1 MSENTFDYI
10 IVGAGS
16 AGCVLAAQLIRR
28 TQARVLLLE
37 AGGDDNNLFIK
48 MPAGVAKIIAK
59 KSWPYET
66 EPEPH
71 ANNRRMQ
78 IAQGKVL
85 GGSSSVNGM
94 IYLRGQPQD
103 YDDWAERYGCA
114 GWSYREVL
122 PYFKRAEANES
133 LSDDY
138 HGADGLLPV
147 SENRYRHPLSMAFI
161 RAGQELNL
169 PYRNDFNG
177 DSQHGVGFY
186 QTTTRNGERAST
198 ARTYLKAVRDERRLV
213 VKLNALAHRLTFEG
227 NVATGVV
234 YSQNG
239 GAEVT
244 ARATKEVSVSAGAV
258 GSPKLLMLSGI
269 GPRDHLQQLG
279 IEVRA
284 DLPVGK
290 NFHDHLHMSIN
301 VSTRE
306 PISLFGADRGLQA
319 LSHGAQWLAFRSGV
333 LSSNVLEGAA
343 FTDSRGDG
351 RTDVQIHFLPLLD
364 SWDDV
369 PGEPLP
375 NIHGFTLKVGYLQPK
390 ARGEV
395 LLRSSNPRDPVKLHA
410 NYLGHPDDLAGSVRA
425 VKFGLGFLQTA
436 ALKPLI
442 KDLLMPQ
449 PEWTRD
455 DAQLEAFVRNFCKTV
470 YHPVGSCRMGP
481 SPQDAVT
488 DPQLRVHGFEQLR
501 VIDCSVMP
509 QLTSGNTNAP
519 TIMLA
524 EKAVDLLLG
533 APQ

>member
-1 MSENTFDYI
+1 MSENAFDYI

-94 IYLRGQPQD
+94 IYIRGQRQD
-103 YDDWAERYGCA
+103 YDEWAERYGCV
-114 GWSYREVL
+114 GWGYQDVL

-133 LSDDY
+133 LSDTY
-138 HGADGLLPV
+138 HGGEGLLPV

-161 RAGQELNL
+161 RAGQELDL

-177 DSQHGVGFY
+177 DSQQGVGFY
-186 QTTTRNGERAST
+186 QTTTHNGERAST
-198 ARTYLKAVRDERRLV
+198 ARTYLKAVRNEQRLV
-213 VKLNALAHRLTFEG
+213 VKLNALVHRVVLDN

-244 ARATKEVSVSAGAV
+244 AHAAQEVILSAGAV
-258 GSPKLLMLSGI
+258 GSPKILMLSGI
-269 GPRDHLQQLG
+269 GPREHLQQLG
-279 IEVRA
+279 IEPLA

-306 PISLFGADRGLQA
+306 PISLYGADRGLQA
-319 LSHGAQWLAFRSGV
+319 LRHGTEWLAFRSGV

-343 FTDSRGDG
+343 FTDSLGDG
-351 RTDVQIHFLPLLD
+351 RPDVQIHFLPMLD

-375 NIHGFTLKVGYLQPK
+375 NIHGFTLKVGYLQPR

-395 LLRSSNPRDPVKLHA
+395 LLRSRDPKDPVKLHA
-410 NYLGHPDDLAGSVRA
+410 NYLGHPEDLAGSVRA
-425 VKFGLGFLQTA
+425 VKFGLRFLQTA

-449 PEWTRD
+449 PAWLNDE
-455 DAQLEAFVRNFCKTV
+455 AQLEEFVRNFCKTV
-470 YHPVGSCRMGP
+470 YHPVGSCRMGQ
-481 SPQDAVT
+481 SPQDSVT
-488 DPQLRVHGFEQLR
+488 DLQLRVHGFERLR

-509 QLTSGNTNAP
+509 QVTSGNTNTP

-533 APQ
+533 TPQ

>member
-1 MSENTFDYI
+1 MSDNRFDYI

-71 ANNRRMQ
+71 ANGRRMQ

-85 GGSSSVNGM
+85 GGSSSINGM
-94 IYLRGQPQD
+94 IYIRGQQQD
-103 YDDWAERYGCA
+103 YDDWEQQYGCR
-114 GWSYREVL
+114 GWGYRDVL
-122 PYFKRAEANES
+122 PYFRRAEANES
-133 LSDDY
+133 LSDAY
-138 HGADGLLPV
+138 HGDEGLLPV

-198 ARTYLKAVRDERRLV
+198 ARTYLQAVRDQQRLV
-213 VKLNALAHRLTFEG
+213 VKLNALAHRVIIED
-227 NVATGVV
+227 NVARGVA

-239 GAEVT
+239 GAEVS
-244 ARATKEVSVSAGAV
+244 AFAEQEVIICAGAV

-269 GPRDHLQQLG
+269 GPHAHLTSLG
-279 IEVRA
+279 ITPLA

-301 VSTRE
+301 ASTRQ
-306 PISLFGADRGLQA
+306 PVSLFGADRGLQA
-319 LSHGAQWLAFRSGV
+319 LRHGAQWLAFRSGV
-333 LSSNVLEGAA
+333 LTSNILEGAA
-343 FTDSRGDG
+343 FADSRGGD
-351 RTDVQIHFLPLLD
+351 RPDVQVHFLPLLD
-364 SWDDV
+364 GWDNV

-375 NIHGFTLKVGYLQPK
+375 EIHGVTLKVGYLQPK

-395 LLRSSNPRDPVKLHA
+395 LLRSRNPADAVKLHA
-410 NYLGHPDDLAGSVRA
+410 NYLGHPEDLAGCVRA
-425 VKFGLGFLQTA
+425 VKFGLRFLQTA

-442 KDLLMPQ
+442 KEVLMPQ
-449 PEWTRD
+449 PAWQQD
-455 DAQLEAFVRNFCKTV
+455 DAQLEEFVRNFCKTV
-470 YHPVGSCRMGP
+470 YHPVGSCRMGQHAAD
-481 SPQDAVT
+481 SVT
-488 DPQLRVHGFEQLR
+488 DLQLRVHGFARLR
-501 VIDCSVMP
+501 VVDGSVMP
-509 QLTSGNTNAP
+509 QVPSGNTNAP

-524 EKAVDLLLG
+524 EKAADLILG
-533 APQ
+533 AAD

>member
-1 MSENTFDYI
+1 M
-10 IVGAGS
+10 
-16 AGCVLAAQLIRR
+16 
-28 TQARVLLLE
+28 
-37 AGGDDNNLFIK
+37 
-48 MPAGVAKIIAK
+48 
-59 KSWPYET
+59 
-66 EPEPH
+66 
-71 ANNRRMQ
+71 
-78 IAQGKVL
+78 
-85 GGSSSVNGM
+85 
-94 IYLRGQPQD
+94 
-103 YDDWAERYGCA
+103 
-114 GWSYREVL
+114 
-122 PYFKRAEANES
+122 
-133 LSDDY
+133 
-138 HGADGLLPV
+138 
-147 SENRYRHPLSMAFI
+147 
-161 RAGQELNL
+161 
-169 PYRNDFNG
+169 
-177 DSQHGVGFY
+177 
-186 QTTTRNGERAST
+186 
-198 ARTYLKAVRDERRLV
+198 RDERRLV

-244 ARATKEVSVSAGAV
+244 ARATKEVIVSAGAV

-351 RTDVQIHFLPLLD
+351 RTDVQIHFLPMLD
-364 SWDDV
+364 NWDDV

-395 LLRSSNPRDPVKLHA
+395 QLRSCNPRDPVKLHA

-442 KDLLMPQ
+442 DLLMPQ

-455 DAQLEAFVRNFCKTV
+455 EAQLEAFVRNFCKTV
-470 YHPVGSCRMGP
+470 YHPVGSCRVGP

-488 DPQLRVHGFEQLR
+488 DPQLRVHGFERLR

>member
-1 MSENTFDYI
+1 
-10 IVGAGS
+10 
-16 AGCVLAAQLIRR
+16 
-28 TQARVLLLE
+28 
-37 AGGDDNNLFIK
+37 
-48 MPAGVAKIIAK
+48 
-59 KSWPYET
+59 
-66 EPEPH
+66 
-71 ANNRRMQ
+71 
-78 IAQGKVL
+78 
-85 GGSSSVNGM
+85 
-94 IYLRGQPQD
+94 
-103 YDDWAERYGCA
+103 
-114 GWSYREVL
+114 
-122 PYFKRAEANES
+122 
-133 LSDDY
+133 
-138 HGADGLLPV
+138 
-147 SENRYRHPLSMAFI
+147 
-161 RAGQELNL
+161 
-169 PYRNDFNG
+169 
-177 DSQHGVGFY
+177 
-186 QTTTRNGERAST
+186 
-198 ARTYLKAVRDERRLV
+198 
-213 VKLNALAHRLTFEG
+213 
-227 NVATGVV
+227 
-234 YSQNG
+234 
-239 GAEVT
+239 VT
-244 ARATKEVSVSAGAV
+244 ALATKEVIVSAGAV

-343 FTDSRGDG
+343 FTDSQGDG
-351 RTDVQIHFLPLLD
+351 RPDVQIHFLPLLD

-395 LLRSSNPRDPVKLHA
+395 QLRSSNPRDPVRLHA

-455 DAQLEAFVRNFCKTV
+455 EAQLEEFVRNFCKTV

-488 DPQLRVHGFEQLR
+488 DPQLRVHGFERLR

>member
-1 MSENTFDYI
+1 
-10 IVGAGS
+10 
-16 AGCVLAAQLIRR
+16 
-28 TQARVLLLE
+28 
-37 AGGDDNNLFIK
+37 
-48 MPAGVAKIIAK
+48 
-59 KSWPYET
+59 
-66 EPEPH
+66 
-71 ANNRRMQ
+71 
-78 IAQGKVL
+78 
-85 GGSSSVNGM
+85 
-94 IYLRGQPQD
+94 
-103 YDDWAERYGCA
+103 
-114 GWSYREVL
+114 
-122 PYFKRAEANES
+122 
-133 LSDDY
+133 
-138 HGADGLLPV
+138 
-147 SENRYRHPLSMAFI
+147 
-161 RAGQELNL
+161 
-169 PYRNDFNG
+169 
-177 DSQHGVGFY
+177 
-186 QTTTRNGERAST
+186 
-198 ARTYLKAVRDERRLV
+198 
-213 VKLNALAHRLTFEG
+213 
-227 NVATGVV
+227 
-234 YSQNG
+234 
-239 GAEVT
+239 
-244 ARATKEVSVSAGAV
+244 
-258 GSPKLLMLSGI
+258 
-269 GPRDHLQQLG
+269 
-279 IEVRA
+279 
-284 DLPVGK
+284 
-290 NFHDHLHMSIN
+290 MSIN

-351 RTDVQIHFLPLLD
+351 RTDVQIHFLPMLD
-364 SWDDV
+364 NWDDV

-395 LLRSSNPRDPVKLHA
+395 LRSCNPRDPVKLHA

-455 DAQLEAFVRNFCKTV
+455 EAQLEAFVRNFCKTV

-488 DPQLRVHGFEQLR
+488 DPQLRVHGFERLR